1 MIGKA
6 QFPNIQHKASY
17 PGSGAAGYEYC
28 GLMMNVANIELAIAA
43 NIIVSTQ

>member
-1 MIGKA
+1 MIGEA
-6 QFPNIQHKASY
+6 QFPNIQHKSY
-17 PGSGAAGYEYC
+17 PDSGAAGYEYC